1 MTCKFETKHRTITIP
16 KKVIEDTIT
25 NIVSSLSL
33 YSVKEVKFT
42 EDTKDVLTFYVMLK
56 NDGSLTNYINYIS
69 LLQKSLKKAIC
80 SSLNIT
86 NFFSIIIFE

>member
-1 MTCKFETKHRTITIP
+1 MTCKFENKHGTITIP
-16 KKVIEDTIT
+16 KKVIENTIT

-33 YSVKEVKFT
+33 YPVKEVKFT